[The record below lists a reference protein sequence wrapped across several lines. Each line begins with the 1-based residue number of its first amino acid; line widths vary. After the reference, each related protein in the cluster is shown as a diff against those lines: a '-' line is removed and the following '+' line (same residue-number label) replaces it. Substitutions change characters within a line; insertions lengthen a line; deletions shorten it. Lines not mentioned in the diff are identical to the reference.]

1 MLFPVAFLRPGP
13 WAGQTAAAEMAES
26 RKKGLEDGEG
36 IEKLKRELAMT
47 EGTLKQAQQ
56 EKNDLTAQLNQLT
69 RSLTETKQQLQ
80 KALTDAKV
88 LETLVETLPVVWT
101 FEFYVIGRS

>member
-1 MLFPVAFLRPGP
+1 MLFSVALFRPGP

-26 RKKGLEDGEG
+26 RKKGLEDSEG

-47 EGTLKQAQQ
+47 EGTLKQLQK
-56 EKNDLTAQLNQLT
+56 EKNDVTAQLNQLT

-80 KALTDAKV
+80 KALADAEV
-88 LETLVETLPVVWT
+88 LEMLVETLPVVWT
-101 FEFYVIGRS
+101 CSNFMS